1 MTALVV
7 ENSMLESH
15 NLVKKLV
22 ADYFKVQGADVIEQ
36 QLNNYQK
43 MMEQKRQNA
52 YNYFLK
58 SKTNPELK
66 QKMDE
71 NRRQWYEKHKDRVQE
86 KFRERRKNDPEFREK
101 LNAQKREYYQKKTA
115 DIPKQKRG
123 RKPKNNDL
131 ETASNSNDSND
142 NSNET
147 KSSDGECKELQNKP
161 EQANQF
167 KGLSKDEISVL
178 IEVLQKQLH
187 QSQ

>member
-66 QKMDE
+66 QRIDE
-71 NRRQWYEKHKDRVQE
+71 NRKQWYEKHKDKVQE
-86 KFRERRKNDPEFREK
+86 RFRERRKNDPEFRERI
-101 LNAQKREYYQKKTA
+101 NAQKRENYHKKTA

-123 RKPKNNDL
+123 RKPKNKDL
-131 ETASNSNDSND
+131 KTTDNNNDSND
-142 NSNET
+142 SSNEA
-147 KSSDGECKELQNKP
+147 KSSDGECKELQSEP
-161 EQANQF
+161 QQANQF
-167 KGLSKDEISVL
+167 KDLSKDEISAL
-178 IEVLQKQLH
+178 IEIVQKHIQ